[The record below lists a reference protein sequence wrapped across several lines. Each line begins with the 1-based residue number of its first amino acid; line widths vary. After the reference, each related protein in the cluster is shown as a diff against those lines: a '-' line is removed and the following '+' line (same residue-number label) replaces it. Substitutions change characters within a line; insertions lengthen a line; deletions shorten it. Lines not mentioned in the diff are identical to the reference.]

1 MGASRTVMVQ
11 LMSSGCGITEPLIS
25 SRPLP
30 GKPAPT
36 ESLAGPTAGQVTP
49 SSETATSLRASVAA
63 GDTISST
70 KVSVPL
76 LSASFSRRNLNA
88 GAAPDSD
95 AAGGGAAFAAGL
107 ATTGGA
113 LPAAVCG
120 A

>member
-1 MGASRTVMVQ
+1 MVQ

-30 GKPAPT
+30 GRPAPID
-36 ESLAGPTAGQVTP
+36 SRAGPTTGQVTL
-49 SSETATSLRASVAA
+49 SSESVTSLSASVAG
-63 GDTISST
+63 GDIISST

-76 LSASFSRRNLNA
+76 LSASFSRRNLNS
-88 GAAPDSD
+88 GAAFDSD
-95 AAGGGAAFAAGL
+95 AAGDGAAFAAGL

-120 A
+120 AAN